1 MADVFGQ
8 GEYAVRFD
16 WGPNG
21 ALTTRADLAV
31 VVDVL
36 SFSTTVTVAVERGM
50 RVFPYRWQGPGAA
63 EFAARNDAA
72 LAVGRLEALRG
83 DAVMSP
89 TLSPAGLLHGPAY
102 PRLVL
107 ASPNG
112 ATIAQ
117 ALDDGAT
124 TVTIGCLRNAQ
135 AVALWLAPLVSS
147 GRSVAVVAAG
157 ERWDADDSL
166 RPAIEDLLGAG
177 AVLAALMT
185 LVGGDGFSPEA
196 SLAAEASTAG
206 RERLATRLHDC
217 ASGRELA
224 AKGFGADV
232 DVAADLNS
240 SSVVPVL
247 VAGAFDDA
255 ESAQKRATKGSQ

>member
-1 MADVFGQ
+1 V
-8 GEYAVRFD
+8 
-16 WGPNG
+16 
-21 ALTTRADLAV
+21 
-31 VVDVL
+31 
-36 SFSTTVTVAVERGM
+36 
-50 RVFPYRWQGPGAA
+50 
-63 EFAARNDAA
+63 
-72 LAVGRLEALRG
+72 
-83 DAVMSP
+83 
-89 TLSPAGLLHGPAY
+89 
-102 PRLVL
+102 
-107 ASPNG
+107 
-112 ATIAQ
+112 
-117 ALDDGAT
+117 
-124 TVTIGCLRNAQ
+124 RNAQ
-135 AVALWLAPLVSS
+135 AAALWLAPLVSS
-147 GRSVAVVAAG
+147 GGSVAVVAAG

-247 VAGAFDDA
+247 VAGAFENA
-255 ESAQKRATKGSQ
+255 ESANVRAGKRSQ